1 MGRLN
6 ERTARR
12 AYKQGEFAMRLAG
25 LLIAASAV
33 ALGAA
38 GAKADPVK
46 IRAGWS
52 NTPTAMAPIIFAK
65 PELAK
70 HLGKTYT
77 MEPVHFRGSAPEITA
92 LASGDL
98 DIATLAP
105 SSMSSAIENAHLSD
119 LRVIGDENQDGVEG
133 WFTSLFF
140 VLKDSPTKKVED
152 LKGKVLASNAIGG
165 GLDIGIR
172 AMLRKHKLDD
182 KREANIIEGGFAT
195 LLPMLREHKADLVAA
210 VPPFSFIGE
219 AKGNVRTLFTL
230 RDSIG
235 TSEFIFDVARKPFI
249 DKNHAALVDFTEDW
263 IRAERWYLDPKN
275 HDEAVKIVA
284 DFTKVPAKS
293 WNDWVFT
300 HKDVYRDPDHR
311 ANIKALQATLD
322 IQQQLGIQKTHIE
335 VAKYADQSLVDDAVK
350 RIH

>member
-1 MGRLN
+1 
-6 ERTARR
+6 
-12 AYKQGEFAMRLAG
+12 MRVAG
-25 LLIAASAV
+25 ILVAASAF
-33 ALGAA
+33 ALVAA
-38 GAKADPVK
+38 GANADPVK

-65 PELAK
+65 PELAQ
-70 HLGKTYT
+70 HLGKSYT
-77 MEPVHFRGSAPEITA
+77 MEPVHFGGSAPEITA

-105 SSMSSAIENAHLSD
+105 SSFALAIENAHMSD
-119 LRVIGDENQDGVEG
+119 IRVIGDENQDGVEG
-133 WFTSLFF
+133 WFTSLYF
-140 VLKDSPTKKVED
+140 VAKDSPIKTVEE

-172 AMLRKHKLDD
+172 AMLRKHNLDD
-182 KREANIIEGGFAT
+182 KRDVTIIEGPFPAM
-195 LLPMLREHKADLVAA
+195 LPMLAEHKADLAAA

-230 RDSIG
+230 RDAIG

-263 IRAERWYLDPKN
+263 IRAERWFLDPKN

-284 DFTKVPAKS
+284 DFTKMPAAGLI
-293 WNDWVFT
+293 DWLFT

-311 ANIKALQATLD
+311 ANIKALQNTLD
-322 IQQQLGIQKTHIE
+322 IQQQLGIQKTHIDA
-335 VAKYADQSLVDDAVK
+335 AKYADQSLVDEAVK

>member
-1 MGRLN
+1 
-6 ERTARR
+6 
-12 AYKQGEFAMRLAG
+12 MRVAG
-25 LLIAASAV
+25 ILIAASAL
-33 ALGAA
+33 ALIAA
-38 GAKADPVK
+38 GANADPVK

-65 PELAK
+65 PEIAQ

-77 MEPVHFRGSAPEITA
+77 MEPVHFAGSAPQITA

-105 SSMSSAIENAHLSD
+105 SSFALAIENAHMD
-119 LRVIGDENQDGVEG
+119 DIRVIGDENQDGVEG

-140 VLKDSPTKKVED
+140 VLKDSPIKTVEE

-172 AMLRKHKLDD
+172 AMLRKHHLDD
-182 KREANIIEGGFAT
+182 KRDANIIEGAFPT
-195 LLPMLREHKADLVAA
+195 LVAMLREHKADLVAA
-210 VPPFSFIGE
+210 VPPFSFIAE
-219 AKGNVRTLFTL
+219 QKGDVRTLFTL
-230 RDSIG
+230 RDAIG

-263 IRAERWYLDPKN
+263 IRAERWFLDPKN

-284 DFTKVPAKS
+284 DYTKIPVAGF
-293 WNDWVFT
+293 NDWLFT

-311 ANIKALQATLD
+311 ANIKALQNTLD
-322 IQQQLGIQKTHIE
+322 IQQQLGIQKTH
-335 VAKYADQSLVDDAVK
+335 VDAAKYADQSLVDEAVK

>member
-1 MGRLN
+1 
-6 ERTARR
+6 
-12 AYKQGEFAMRLAG
+12 MRVAG
-25 LLIAASAV
+25 ILVAASAL
-33 ALGAA
+33 ALATA
-38 GAKADPVK
+38 GAQADPVK

-70 HLGKTYT
+70 HLGKSYT
-77 MEPVHFRGSAPEITA
+77 MEPVHFAGSAPEITA

-105 SSMSSAIENAHLSD
+105 SSMASAIENAHMSD
-119 LRVIGDENQDGVEG
+119 MRVIGDENQDGVEG
-133 WFTSLFF
+133 WATSLFF
-140 VLKDSPTKKVED
+140 VAKDSPIQKVED

-172 AMLRKHKLDD
+172 AMLRKHHLDD
-182 KREANIIEGGFAT
+182 KHDATIIEGPFAAM
-195 LLPMLREHKADLVAA
+195 LPMLAEHKADLVAA

-230 RDSIG
+230 RDAIG

-263 IRAERWYLDPKN
+263 IRAERWFLDPKN

-284 DFTKVPAKS
+284 DYTKIPVAGLT
-293 WNDWVFT
+293 DWLFT

-311 ANIKALQATLD
+311 ANIKALQNTLD
-322 IQQQLGIQKTHIE
+322 IQQQLGIQKTHIDA
-335 VAKYADQSLVDDAVK
+335 AKYADQSLVDDAVK
-350 RIH
+350 RIGTAN

>member
-1 MGRLN
+1 
-6 ERTARR
+6 
-12 AYKQGEFAMRLAG
+12 MRFAG
-25 LLIAASAV
+25 LLIAASAF
-33 ALGAA
+33 ALLTGGAS
-38 GAKADPVK
+38 ADPVK

-52 NTPTAMAPIIFAK
+52 NTPTALAPVIFAK
-65 PELAK
+65 PELAQ

-77 MEPVHFRGSAPEITA
+77 MEPVHFAGSAPEITA

-105 SSMSSAIENAHLSD
+105 SSFALAIENAHMSD
-119 LRVIGDENQDGVEG
+119 IRVIGDENQDGVDG

-140 VLKDSPTKKVED
+140 VLKDSPIKSVED

-172 AMLRKHKLDD
+172 AMLRKHHLDD
-182 KREANIIEGGFAT
+182 KRDANIIEGAFPT
-195 LLPMLREHKADLVAA
+195 LLPMLAEHKADLVAA

-230 RDSIG
+230 RDAIG

-249 DKNHAALVDFTEDW
+249 DKNRAALVDFTEDW

-284 DFTKVPAKS
+284 DFTKVPASS
-293 WNDWVFT
+293 WQDWLFT

-311 ANIKALQATLD
+311 ANIKALQETLD
-322 IQQQLGIQKTHIE
+322 IQQQLGIQKTHID
-335 VAKYADQSLVDDAVK
+335 ATKYADDTLVNEAVK

>member
-1 MGRLN
+1 
-6 ERTARR
+6 
-12 AYKQGEFAMRLAG
+12 MRVAG
-25 LLIAASAV
+25 IFVAASAF
-33 ALGAA
+33 ALIAVGAN
-38 GAKADPVK
+38 ADPVK

-70 HLGKTYT
+70 HLGKSYT
-77 MEPVHFRGSAPEITA
+77 MEPVHFAGSAPEITA

-105 SSMSSAIENAHLSD
+105 SSMASAIENAHMAD
-119 LRVIGDENQDGVEG
+119 IRVIGDENQDGVEG

-140 VLKDSPTKKVED
+140 VLKDSPIKTVEE

-172 AMLRKHKLDD
+172 AMLRKHHLDD
-182 KREANIIEGGFAT
+182 KRDATIIEGPFSAM
-195 LLPMLREHKADLVAA
+195 LPMLAEHKADLVAA

-263 IRAERWYLDPKN
+263 IRAERWFLDPKN

-284 DFTKVPAKS
+284 DFTKIPVAGLT
-293 WNDWVFT
+293 DWLFT

-311 ANIKALQATLD
+311 ANIKALQNTLD
-322 IQQQLGIQKTHIE
+322 IQQQLGIQKTHIDA
-335 VAKYADQSLVDDAVK
+335 AKYADNSLVDEAVK
-350 RIH
+350 RVGSAN

>member
-1 MGRLN
+1 
-6 ERTARR
+6 
-12 AYKQGEFAMRLAG
+12 MRVAG
-25 LLIAASAV
+25 IFVAASAF
-33 ALGAA
+33 ALIAVGAN
-38 GAKADPVK
+38 ADPVK

-70 HLGKTYT
+70 HLGKSYT
-77 MEPVHFRGSAPEITA
+77 MEPVHFAGSAPEITA

-105 SSMSSAIENAHLSD
+105 SSMASAIENAHMAD
-119 LRVIGDENQDGVEG
+119 IRVIGDENQDGVEG

-140 VLKDSPTKKVED
+140 VLKDSPIKTVEE

-172 AMLRKHKLDD
+172 AMLRKHHLDD
-182 KREANIIEGGFAT
+182 KRDATIIEGPFSAM
-195 LLPMLREHKADLVAA
+195 LPMLAEHKADLVAA

-263 IRAERWYLDPKN
+263 IRAERWFLDPKN

-284 DFTKVPAKS
+284 DFTKVPAAS
-293 WNDWVFT
+293 WSDWVFT

-311 ANIKALQATLD
+311 ANIKALQNTLD
-322 IQQQLGIQKTHIE
+322 IQQQLGIQKTHID
-335 VAKYADQSLVDDAVK
+335 ATKYADNSLVDEAVK
-350 RIH
+350 RVGSQN

>member
-1 MGRLN
+1 
-6 ERTARR
+6 
-12 AYKQGEFAMRLAG
+12 MRLTFTA
-25 LLIAASAV
+25 LVLAATTIAAGSV
-33 ALGAA
+33 S
-38 GAKADPVK
+38 ADPVN

-77 MEPVHFRGSAPEITA
+77 MEPMHFRGSAPEITA

-105 SSMSSAIENAHLSD
+105 SSMASAIENAHMSD

-133 WFTSLFF
+133 WYTSLYF
-140 VLKDSPTKKVED
+140 VLKDSPIKTVED

-172 AMLRKHKLDD
+172 AMLRKNHLDD
-182 KREANIIEGGFAT
+182 KRDVNIIEGGFPT

-210 VPPFSFIGE
+210 VPPFSFIAE
-219 AKGNVRTLFTL
+219 RKGDVRTLFTL

-235 TSEFIFDVARKPFI
+235 TSEFIFDVTRKPFI
-249 DKNHAALVDFTEDW
+249 DKNRAALVDFTEDW

-284 DFTKVPAKS
+284 EFTKVPAKS
-293 WNDWVFT
+293 WTDWVFT

-322 IQQQLGIQKTHIE
+322 IQQQLGIQKTHID

-350 RIH
+350 RIR

>member
-1 MGRLN
+1 
-6 ERTARR
+6 
-12 AYKQGEFAMRLAG
+12 MRIVGFLV
-25 LLIAASAV
+25 AASAF
-33 ALGAA
+33 ALVAA
-38 GAKADPVK
+38 GANADPVK

-70 HLGKTYT
+70 HLGKSYT

-105 SSMSSAIENAHLSD
+105 SSMASAIENAHLSD

-133 WFTSLFF
+133 WFTSLYF
-140 VLKDSPTKKVED
+140 VLKDSPIKTVED

-172 AMLRKHKLDD
+172 AMLRKHHLDD
-182 KREANIIEGGFAT
+182 KRDATIIEGPFSAM
-195 LLPMLREHKADLVAA
+195 LPMLAEHKADIVAD

-219 AKGNVRTLFTL
+219 AKGDVRTLFTL
-230 RDSIG
+230 RDAIG

-275 HDEAVKIVA
+275 HDEAVKIVS
-284 DFTKVPAKS
+284 DYTKIPVAS
-293 WNDWVFT
+293 FNDWLFT

-311 ANIKALQATLD
+311 ENIKALQNTLD
-322 IQQQLGIQKTHIE
+322 IQQKLGIQKTHIDA
-335 VAKYADQSLVDDAVK
+335 AKYADQSLVDEAVK
-350 RIH
+350 RIGSAN

>member
-1 MGRLN
+1 VRV
-6 ERTARR
+6 
-12 AYKQGEFAMRLAG
+12 AG
-25 LLIAASAV
+25 ILVAASAF
-33 ALGAA
+33 ALLTGGAN
-38 GAKADPVK
+38 ADPVK

-52 NTPTAMAPIIFAK
+52 NTPTALAPVIFAK
-65 PELAK
+65 PELAQ

-77 MEPVHFRGSAPEITA
+77 MEPVHFAGSAPEITA

-105 SSMSSAIENAHLSD
+105 SSMASAIENAHMSD
-119 LRVIGDENQDGVEG
+119 LRVIGDENQDGVDG
-133 WFTSLFF
+133 WFTSLYF
-140 VLKDSPTKKVED
+140 VLKDSPIKSVED

-172 AMLRKHKLDD
+172 AMLRKHHLDD
-182 KREANIIEGGFAT
+182 KRDATIIEGPFPAM
-195 LLPMLREHKADLVAA
+195 LPMLAEHKADLVAA

-230 RDSIG
+230 RDAIG

-284 DFTKVPAKS
+284 DFTKVPAAS
-293 WNDWVFT
+293 WQDWLFT
-300 HKDVYRDPDHR
+300 HKDVYRDPNHR
-311 ANIKALQATLD
+311 ANLKALQSSLD
-322 IQQQLGIQKTHIE
+322 IQQQLGIQKTHID
-335 VAKYADQSLVDDAVK
+335 VPKYADSSLVDEAVK
-350 RIH
+350 RIGPAN

>member
-1 MGRLN
+1 
-6 ERTARR
+6 
-12 AYKQGEFAMRLAG
+12 LA
-25 LLIAASAV
+25 AV
-33 ALGAA
+33 

-65 PELAK
+65 PELAQ
-70 HLGKTYT
+70 HLGKSYT
-77 MEPVHFRGSAPEITA
+77 MEPTHFAGSAPEITA

-105 SSMSSAIENAHLSD
+105 SSFALAIENAHMSD
-119 LRVIGDENQDGVEG
+119 IRVIGDENQDGVDG
-133 WFTSLFF
+133 WFTSVFF
-140 VLKDSPTKKVED
+140 VLKDSPIKTVED

-182 KREANIIEGGFAT
+182 KRDASIIEGQFPT

-219 AKGNVRTLFTL
+219 AKGDVRTLFTL
-230 RDSIG
+230 RDAIG

-249 DKNHAALVDFTEDW
+249 DKNRAALVDFTEDW

-284 DFTKVPAKS
+284 DYTKVPAAS
-293 WNDWVFT
+293 WSDWVFT

-311 ANIKALQATLD
+311 ANLKALQDTLD
-322 IQQQLGIQKTHIE
+322 IQQQLGIQKTHID
-335 VAKYADQSLVDDAVK
+335 AAQYADQSLVDDAVK
-350 RIH
+350 RIQ